1 MKPNLSR
8 LTKFIDKPKPPTVED
23 VLRGGDPPMSAE
35 RKLGYQALAV
45 LASRDNERIAAGL
58 AAREQ
63 AAAAAQQA
71 EDAVWAR
78 IQARNRNAVG

>member
-1 MKPNLSR
+1 
-8 LTKFIDKPKPPTVED
+8 
-23 VLRGGDPPMSAE
+23 MSAE

-58 AAREQ
+58 AERDR

-78 IQARNRNAVG
+78 IEARNRNAVG